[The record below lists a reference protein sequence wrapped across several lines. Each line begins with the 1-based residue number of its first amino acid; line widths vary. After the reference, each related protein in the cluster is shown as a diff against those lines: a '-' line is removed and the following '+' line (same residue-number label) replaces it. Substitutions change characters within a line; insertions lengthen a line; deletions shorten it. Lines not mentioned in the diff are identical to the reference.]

1 MTINPAGRRRK
12 YCSHACRQR
21 SYEQRHQLEGTGIP
35 QDSVIL
41 SASKVAKLHDELFEL
56 RCAAE
61 DIHTAAHDGEDHAT
75 IALLAADVVN
85 IARQVENFR
94 NH

>member
-1 MTINPAGRRRK
+1 MAINSSGRRRK

-21 SYEQRHQLEGTGIP
+21 SYEQRHQLKGTGIP

-41 SASKVAKLHDELFEL
+41 SASKVAELHDELFEL

-61 DIHTAAHDGEDHAT
+61 DIHTAAQDGEDHAT
-75 IALLAADVVN
+75 ITLLAADVVD
-85 IARQVENFR
+85 IARKIENFR